1 MHNPSIAASRGII
14 LCVAILIVES
24 LGFPWSTTDV
34 SHHHQARRLSSSPW
48 CSSTRFI
55 ADLRNVR
62 RTPSVRFVTE
72 IRSSVLNEDDENLL
86 RNVSRS
92 MLQDIAKQQGLSSS
106 GTKAD
111 ILARLR
117 VYVADEAAKD
127 DSSSDNGGGDG
138 YFYYTT
144 PDPVVNATTNKGGRY
159 EKNGGLALRS
169 DDEVDIKDGPVVG
182 NLPITDNVF
191 VNENGERVVTVFS
204 TTEEADL
211 TKTGPH
217 SRPGGMD
224 AAAANF
230 ADISS
235 IQGTSSAGLT
245 AADTIRSSDR
255 MEQDVVTSRKSK
267 EEIESAKS
275 KCKELL
281 NLLLDGTAPGFSDP
295 TNSMD
300 DLSFTT
306 EMFRPFNPSTVKSEL
321 LSKYSPFLRI
331 EKGQVLHEVLRE
343 IEIEAVG
350 HDGMAADD
358 TSKGGGHYR
367 QVQRVGTFLKGYRI
381 AESRRVARDTAS
393 FLLNTVAGEG
403 AKGLDFAFG
412 TMQRGD
418 SDGELN
424 DDLIEYLEEAVA
436 AQKRVVMKQEASRG
450 ADHYQMK
457 RHGEVLNGDI
467 NTENGDDSTTILQDM
482 DVETID
488 INNKQTRDAIL
499 ELDATSSR
507 QKAQTQEM
515 NPSEQLLLLLQSLL
529 DRVKAEAAFR
539 ADEHGKNLR
548 LLAACLKIKNG
559 SDRFQILEADLS
571 GSLTRADEFAELIGD
586 AITYAESTST
596 KITPGKEKLNVAN
609 LRDIQREV
617 ANIKALQAMKA
628 SGLKQGSN
636 LSPFQ

>member
-34 SHHHQARRLSSSPW
+34 SHHHQGRRSSSSPS

-62 RTPSVRFVTE
+62 RTKNVRFVTE
-72 IRSSVLNEDDENLL
+72 LRSSVFNEDDENLL
-86 RNVSRS
+86 RKVSRS
-92 MLQDIAKQQGLSSS
+92 VLQDIAKQQGLSSS

-117 VYVADEAAKD
+117 AYVADEAAKD
-127 DSSSDNGGGDG
+127 DSSSDDGGGDG

-159 EKNGGLALRS
+159 EKNNGLALRS
-169 DDEVDIKDGPVVG
+169 DDEVNIKDGPLVG
-182 NLPITDNVF
+182 NLPITDNMF

-230 ADISS
+230 ADVSS
-235 IQGTSSAGLT
+235 IQGTAGLT

-267 EEIESAKS
+267 EEIENAKS

-295 TNSMD
+295 TNTMD

-306 EMFRPFNPSTVKSEL
+306 EIFKPFNPSTVKSEL
-321 LSKYSPFLRI
+321 LSKYSSFLRI

-450 ADHYQMK
+450 ADHYQLK
-457 RHGEVLNGDI
+457 RHGEVLNGNI
-467 NTENGDDSTTILQDM
+467 NTEYGDDSTTVLQDM
-482 DVETID
+482 GVETID

-499 ELDATSSR
+499 ELDAISSR
-507 QKAQTQEM
+507 EKAQMQEL
-515 NPSEQLLLLLQSLL
+515 NPSEKLLLLLQSLL

-548 LLAACLKIKNG
+548 LLAACLKTKNG
-559 SDRFQILEADLS
+559 SERFQILEADLS

-596 KITPGKEKLNVAN
+596 KITPGKEELN
-609 LRDIQREV
+609 LSDLQDIQREV

>member
-34 SHHHQARRLSSSPW
+34 SHHHQGRRSSSSPS

-62 RTPSVRFVTE
+62 RTKNVRFVTE
-72 IRSSVLNEDDENLL
+72 LRSSVFNEDDENLL
-86 RNVSRS
+86 RKVSRS
-92 MLQDIAKQQGLSSS
+92 VLQDIAKQQGLSSS

-117 VYVADEAAKD
+117 AYVADEAAKD
-127 DSSSDNGGGDG
+127 DSSSDDGGGDG

-159 EKNGGLALRS
+159 EKNNGLALRS
-169 DDEVDIKDGPVVG
+169 DDEVDIKDGPLVG
-182 NLPITDNVF
+182 NLPITDNMF

-230 ADISS
+230 ADVSS
-235 IQGTSSAGLT
+235 IQGTAGLT

-267 EEIESAKS
+267 EEIENAKS

-295 TNSMD
+295 TNTMD

-306 EMFRPFNPSTVKSEL
+306 EIFKPFNPSTVKSEL
-321 LSKYSPFLRI
+321 LSKYSSFLRI

-450 ADHYQMK
+450 ADHYQLK
-457 RHGEVLNGDI
+457 RHGEVLNGNI
-467 NTENGDDSTTILQDM
+467 NTEYGDDSTTVLQDM
-482 DVETID
+482 GVETID

-499 ELDATSSR
+499 ELDAISSR
-507 QKAQTQEM
+507 EKAQMQEL
-515 NPSEQLLLLLQSLL
+515 NPSEKLLLLLQSLL

-548 LLAACLKIKNG
+548 LLAACLKTKNG
-559 SDRFQILEADLS
+559 SERFQILEADLS

-596 KITPGKEKLNVAN
+596 KITPGKEELN
-609 LRDIQREV
+609 LSDLQDIQREV